1 MFELL
6 AILVDIS
13 NISFVRLF
21 LHSLA
26 SQSGAAPFTPTISI
40 NDHFNDAVANNLK
53 KARVLYDYDA
63 KDVTELSL
71 MTDEVCFCSK
81 IKKM

>member
-1 MFELL
+1 MF
-6 AILVDIS
+6 I
-13 NISFVRLF
+13 

-26 SQSGAAPFTPTISI
+26 SQSGAAPFAPTISV
-40 NDHFNDAVANNLK
+40 NDNFNDISDNNFK

-71 MTDEVCFCSK
+71 MTDEVGVN
-81 IKKM
+81 ILW